1 MNENKEVD
9 NAVGV
14 GADSTTSVNN
24 DPLADIPKPFSQ
36 RIMPVMACGAGLFSD
51 GYINNV
57 CNPSSFKSRHP
68 EN

>member
-1 MNENKEVD
+1 MDKNKEVD
-9 NAVGV
+9 NAVG
-14 GADSTTSVNN
+14 ADSTTSIDN

-57 CNPSSFKSRHP
+57 CSLSSIESR
-68 EN
+68 NCGD